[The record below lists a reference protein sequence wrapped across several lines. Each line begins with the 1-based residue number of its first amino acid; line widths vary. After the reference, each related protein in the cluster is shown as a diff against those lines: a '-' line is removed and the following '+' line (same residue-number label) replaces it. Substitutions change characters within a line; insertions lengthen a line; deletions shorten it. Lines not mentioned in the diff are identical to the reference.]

1 MILYVKSSNGFIA
14 QYGLEIQLPANF
26 TDFPFII
33 IPDFLYFKLWV
44 LLEVVSDKKWNIKK
58 SFLIILQD
66 KKALTLHTKNS
77 KSDKWNID
85 FQFGFQ

>member
-33 IPDFLYFKLWV
+33 IPVQFP
-44 LLEVVSDKKWNIKK
+44 LLVSVARIY
-58 SFLIILQD
+58 L
-66 KKALTLHTKNS
+66 
-77 KSDKWNID
+77 
-85 FQFGFQ
+85 

>member
-33 IPDFLYFKLWV
+33 IPVQF
-44 LLEVVSDKKWNIKK
+44 
-58 SFLIILQD
+58 
-66 KKALTLHTKNS
+66 TLH
-77 KSDKWNID
+77 
-85 FQFGFQ
+85 